1 MKTIS
6 DRRKS
11 SYQIYDSFRIMKYYF
26 RLKENFNNGNTKDTV
41 QPHQTQRRALSVYWV
56 SFMTHKK
63 KKRNWVIQERRKSH
77 LIISL
82 QVTFFP

>member
-1 MKTIS
+1 MGT
-6 DRRKS
+6 RRV
-11 SYQIYDSFRIMKYYF
+11 YYDPPR
-26 RLKENFNNGNTKDTV
+26 
-41 QPHQTQRRALSVYWV
+41 TQRRALSVYWV